1 MFAFKKKKRNRERK
15 REALL
20 IQVFRSVQVIFLL
33 ASKLC
38 GKVTLNVCLLAEITP
53 ASLQADI
60 HWDFTAPCG
69 LTIQAG
75 PTLASKSLLLMPL
88 LAD

>member
-1 MFAFKKKKRNRERK
+1 MFCLPLKRERERE

-20 IQVFRSVQVIFLL
+20 IQVFRSMQVIVLL

-38 GKVTLNVCLLAEITP
+38 GKVMLNVCLIAGVTP

-75 PTLASKSLLLMPL
+75 PTLASKSPLLMPQH
-88 LAD
+88 AD